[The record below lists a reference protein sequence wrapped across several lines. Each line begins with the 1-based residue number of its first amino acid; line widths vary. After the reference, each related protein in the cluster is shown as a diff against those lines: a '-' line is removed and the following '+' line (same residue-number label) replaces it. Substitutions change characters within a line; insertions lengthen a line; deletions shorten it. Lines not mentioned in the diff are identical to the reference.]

1 MVGLLAATLV
11 VGATVQGLVGLGVGM
26 VSAPVVTLLEPRLM
40 PGMLLFMGLAT
51 PIVTLVH
58 EHHDIHWRGLAW
70 SLPMRIPGTLLGLL
84 LVATVSERSLGL
96 TVAVVV
102 LLSVLVTI
110 RSVRL
115 PINPLTLATAGV
127 ISGVTATAT
136 SIGGPPIAVLYQ
148 HEHPSRIR
156 STLAIYFSAGA
167 VFSLVGLAATG
178 QLTVA
183 EVGIALLMLP
193 ALVVGVF
200 IARVLR
206 GRLPADSIRG
216 GVLLVCAASALLLL
230 ARSVG

>member
-1 MVGLLAATLV
+1 MAVLAATLV
-11 VGATVQGLVGLGVGM
+11 VGAAVQGLVGLGVGM
-26 VSAPVVTLLEPRLM
+26 VSAPVVTLLEPSLM

-51 PIVTLVH
+51 PVVTLVH
-58 EHHDIHWRGLAW
+58 EHHDIDWRGLTW
-70 SLPMRIPGTLLGLL
+70 SLPMRVPGTLLGLL

-102 LLSVLVTI
+102 LLSVLVTV

-115 PINPLTLATAGV
+115 PVNRLTLATAGV
-127 ISGVTATAT
+127 ISGITATAT

-148 HEHPSRIR
+148 HERPSRIR

-183 EVGIALLMLP
+183 DVGIALLMLP
-193 ALVVGVF
+193 ALVVGVLV
-200 IARVLR
+200 ARVLR
-206 GRLPADSIRG
+206 GRLPSESIRA

-230 ARSVG
+230 ARSLA